1 MFFMLSAGIGR
12 VFLVLLGLI
21 WRPYVGL
28 GPVWTPVE
36 EVLVPDI
43 SFVSTFWILGFVFA
57 IASAPCDFLY
67 LNNEYM
73 IYIKKKKKKSPQI
86 P

>member
-1 MFFMLSAGIGR
+1 MKR
-12 VFLVLLGLI
+12 
-21 WRPYVGL
+21 
-28 GPVWTPVE
+28 
-36 EVLVPDI
+36 LVPDI

-73 IYIKKKKKKSPQI
+73 ILKKEKKKKKTRPLRPLTLRALYTSSH
-86 P
+86 

>member
-1 MFFMLSAGIGR
+1 MRSAGLGR
-12 VFLVLLGLI
+12 VSFDLLGLI
-21 WRPYVGL
+21 SRPYVGL
-28 GPVWTPVE
+28 GPVRTPVE
-36 EVLVPDI
+36 EFLVPDV

-73 IYIKKKKKKSPQI
+73 I
-86 P
+86 